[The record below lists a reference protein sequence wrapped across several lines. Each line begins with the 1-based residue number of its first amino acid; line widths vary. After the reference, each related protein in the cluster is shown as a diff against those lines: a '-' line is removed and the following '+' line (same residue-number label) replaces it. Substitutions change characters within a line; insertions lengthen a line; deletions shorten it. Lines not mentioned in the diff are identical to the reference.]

1 MIKIAV
7 SKKQIFIIS
16 FWSLCLSACTT
27 TSQVGE
33 SDSGASSFSTEGRSI
48 KSYMAEMEQYLNDVF
63 RFYDDESMHTVL
75 MERIDLVIQYHDGYI
90 KNDPDLFEKMPGSM
104 HSEMRH
110 LYKYHTLKSKRL
122 FQELKT
128 AITVK
133 DYSQVEEILNQLDQ
147 NRRDSHTIFG

>member
-1 MIKIAV
+1 MIKMDV

-16 FWSLCLSACTT
+16 FWSFCLSACTT

-33 SDSGASSFSTEGRSI
+33 SDSRSKLLVSEGRSI

-90 KNDPDLFEKMPGSM
+90 KNDPDFFEKIPRSM

-128 AITVK
+128 AIANE
-133 DYSQVEEILNQLDQ
+133 DYPQVEEILDQLDQ